1 MRLIVPFAAAFCL
14 TACSTHFTLSTPFD
28 SPRVAGEAVSGEAT
42 PADTT
47 PPAGSAP
54 PAASPSALPD
64 IPVPYQRFVLS
75 NGLTVL
81 VHEDHKTPVVALN
94 VWYHVGSKNEPA
106 GRHGF
111 AHLFEHLM
119 FEGSQHFDKDY
130 FQALDPAGATDMNGT
145 TNVDRTNYFETVP
158 TSALDRAL
166 WLESDRMGYMAQS
179 ITQGKLDQQ
188 RGVVENEKR
197 QDENQPYGAVDD
209 IIAEQTYPPGH
220 PYSWTTIGSEADL
233 DAATLA
239 DVKKWFASYYGPN
252 NAVLAIAGD
261 VDTAAVKARVEHYF
275 GNLPPGPPVAHVQS
289 WAAPM
294 QGDKRMSIVDRV
306 PLPRVYMVWN
316 VPGDGERDNV
326 LLDTLAEVLGGGKD
340 SRLYERLVYRDQI
353 AAEVGAGVGSNEIG
367 SQLQIVATVKPGGD
381 LGAVERAVHEELQR
395 ILRDGPS
402 AEELQRIITGTYAG
416 MVHALDKVG
425 GSGGKAGLLAAN
437 QTFHDDPAHYLIE
450 LGYQRDATPAQVRA
464 AAQRWLTQGSFTLE
478 VHPQE
483 ELQAA
488 ASGAERSTL
497 PALSETPALK
507 LPPLQHDR
515 LSNGLKIALAERHGV
530 PAVSF
535 GLVFNAGR
543 AADAGG
549 KSGTASLALDMLE
562 EGAGKLGSLDIARR
576 QAELGASI
584 GTSNSRDISLIGLS
598 AITPKLSDS
607 LDLYASLVTAPTF
620 PDAEL
625 ARVKQRLLAAIVEEK
640 SEPGGMARRVLSR
653 QLFGEGHPYAYAGLG
668 LESDVKAIGRD
679 DLIAFQRRWLRPDNA
694 TLLVVGDT
702 TLAQIKPLL
711 EAKFGGW
718 KAPAE
723 PLPVKGTVPPPRRDG
738 QRIFLIDKP
747 GAAQSLIM
755 AANLAPPAADPDE
768 EAMHTVNTALGGS
781 FDSRLNTNLRETR
794 HWSYGAGSSLL
805 EARDPQVYLAHANV
819 EQAHTADSM
828 REIYKELVDVLGP
841 RPLSAAEIES
851 AKQGQVRS
859 LPGDFESMGGV
870 GAAFGHLIEYGLP
883 DDYWNA
889 LVPRV
894 EALTAPQLQAAA
906 AKLVK
911 PQELTWVVVGDLS
924 KIEAPVRA
932 LKLGEVHV
940 LDADGKQL
948 R

>member
-1 MRLIVPFAAAFCL
+1 MRFILPFAAAFCL
-14 TACSTHFTLSTPFD
+14 SACAAQAPQ
-28 SPRVAGEAVSGEAT
+28 AAAAT
-42 PADTT
+42 PA
-47 PPAGSAP
+47 G
-54 PAASPSALPD
+54 AAAIDPSALPD
-64 IPVPYQRFVLS
+64 VDIPYQRFVLD

-130 FQALDPAGATDMNGT
+130 FQVLEPAGATDMNGT

-179 ITQGKLDQQ
+179 ITQAKLDQQ

-197 QDENQPYGAVDD
+197 QDENQPYGKVEDL
-209 IIAEQTYPPGH
+209 IAEQTYPPGH

-239 DVKKWFASYYGPN
+239 DVKKWFATYYGPN

-261 VDTAAVKARVEHYF
+261 VDPATIKAKVEHYF
-275 GNLPPGPPVAHVQS
+275 ANLPPGPPVPHVQS
-289 WAAPM
+289 WPAPM
-294 QGDKRMSIVDRV
+294 QGDKRMSIIDQV

-326 LLDTLAEVLGGGKD
+326 LLQSLAEVLGGGKD
-340 SRLYERLVYRDQI
+340 SRLYQRLVYRDQS
-353 AAEVGAGVGSNEIG
+353 AAEIDAGVDGNEIG
-367 SQLQIVATVKPGGD
+367 GQFQIVATVKPGGD
-381 LGAVERAVHEELQR
+381 LGAVERAIREELARIQR
-395 ILRDGPS
+395 EGPS
-402 AEELQRIITGTYAG
+402 AAELDRIKTGTYAG
-416 MVHALDKVG
+416 MVQGLDKVG

-437 QTFHDDPAHYLIE
+437 QTFHDDPAHYRIE
-450 LGYQRDATPAQVRA
+450 LGYQRDATPDDVRA

-478 VHPQE
+478 VHPQQD
-483 ELQAA
+483 LQAA
-488 ASGAERSTL
+488 ASGADRSKL
-497 PALSETPALK
+497 PALTEPPALK
-507 LPPLQHDR
+507 LPPLQHDT
-515 LSNGLKIALAERHGV
+515 LSNGLKLVLAERHGLPTV
-530 PAVSF
+530 NFS
-535 GLVFNAGR
+535 LLFNAGR

-549 KSGTASLALDMLE
+549 KSGTASLALDMLD
-562 EGAGKLGSLDIARR
+562 EGAGKLDSPQIARR
-576 QAELGASI
+576 EAELGASFA
-584 GTSNSRDISLIGLS
+584 SANNRDVSLIGLS
-598 AITPKLSDS
+598 AITPKLADS
-607 LDLYASLVTAPTF
+607 LDLYATLVTQPTF

-625 ARVKQRLLAAIVEEK
+625 VRFKQRLLAAIVQEK
-640 SEPGGMARRVLSR
+640 SEPFGMARRVLSR

-668 LESDVKAIGRD
+668 LESDVKAITRD
-679 DLIAFQRRWLRPDNA
+679 DLSAFQQRWLRPDNA

-711 EAKFGGW
+711 EQKFGGW
-718 KAPAE
+718 HAPAT
-723 PLPVKGTVPPPRRDG
+723 PLPVKNIVAAPPHDA
-738 QRIFLIDKP
+738 QRVFLIDKP
-747 GAAQSLIM
+747 GAAQSLIL

-768 EAMHTVNTALGGS
+768 EAMHVVNTALGGM
-781 FDSRLNTNLRETR
+781 FDSRLNLNLREAK
-794 HWSYGAGSSLL
+794 HWSYGANSNLL
-805 EARDPQVYLAHANV
+805 EARDPQIYLAHANV

-828 REIYKELVDVLGP
+828 REIHKELVDVLGP
-841 RPLSAAEIES
+841 RPLSAAEIDM
-851 AKQGQVRS
+851 AKQAQVRS
-859 LPGDFESMGGV
+859 LPGAFESTGEV
-870 GAAFGHLIEYGLP
+870 AGAVGHLIEFGLP
-883 DDYWNA
+883 DDYWNE

-906 AKLVK
+906 LKLVK
-911 PQELTWVVVGDLS
+911 PRELTWVVVGDLS

-932 LKLGEVHV
+932 LALGEVRV
-940 LDADGKQL
+940 LDSDGKQL

>member
-1 MRLIVPFAAAFCL
+1 MRFIVPLAAAFCL
-14 TACSTHFTLSTPFD
+14 SACAAHFTLSTPFD
-28 SPRVAGEAVSGEAT
+28 SAPSGAPSADRAEDSAAPGAT
-42 PADTT
+42 TAAP
-47 PPAGSAP
+47 GSA
-54 PAASPSALPD
+54 AALPD
-64 IPVPYQRFVLS
+64 IDIPYQRFVLA

-94 VWYHVGSKNEPA
+94 VWYHVGSKNEPV
-106 GRHGF
+106 GHHGF
-111 AHLFEHLM
+111 AHLYEHLM

-130 FQALDPAGATDMNGT
+130 FQVLEPAGATDMNGT

-179 ITQGKLDQQ
+179 ITQAKLDQQ

-197 QDENQPYGAVDD
+197 QDENQPYGTVDD
-209 IIAEQTYPPGH
+209 LIAEQTYPPGH

-239 DVKKWFASYYGPN
+239 DVKKWFGTYYGPN

-261 VDTAAVKARVEHYF
+261 VDTAAIKAKVEHYF
-275 GNLPPGPPVAHVQS
+275 GSLPPGPPVAHVQS
-289 WAAPM
+289 WPAPM

-326 LLDTLAEVLGGGKD
+326 LLETLAEVLGGGKD

-353 AAEVGAGVGSNEIG
+353 ATEVGASVDGNEIG
-367 SQLQIVATVKPGGD
+367 GQFQIVAAVKPGGD
-381 LGAVERAVHEELQR
+381 LGVVEKAVREELQR
-395 ILRDGPS
+395 IERDGPS
-402 AEELQRIITGTYAG
+402 AAELERIKTGTYAA
-416 MVHALDKVG
+416 MVHGLEKVG

-437 QTFHDDPAHYLIE
+437 QTFHDDPAHYHIE
-450 LGYQRDATPAQVRA
+450 LGYQRDATPADVRA
-464 AAQRWLTQGSFTLE
+464 AAGRWLNQGSFTLE
-478 VHPQE
+478 VHPQAD
-483 ELQAA
+483 LQAG
-488 ASGAERSTL
+488 SDGADRSKL
-497 PALSETPALK
+497 PALTEPPALK

-515 LSNGLKIALAERHGV
+515 LSNGLKLVLAERHGL
-530 PAVSF
+530 PEVSF
-535 GLVFNAGR
+535 SLILDAGR

-549 KSGTASLALDMLE
+549 KSGTASLALDMLD
-562 EGAGKLGSLDIARR
+562 EGAGKLGSLEIARR
-576 QAELGASI
+576 EAELGASI
-584 GTSNSRDISLIGLS
+584 GAANNRDVSLIGLS
-598 AITPKLSDS
+598 AITPKLADS
-607 LDLYASLVTAPTF
+607 LDLYASLVTAPNF

-625 ARVKQRLLAAIVEEK
+625 ARVKQRLLASIVEEK
-640 SEPGGMARRVLSR
+640 SEPSGMARRVLSR

-668 LESDVKAIGRD
+668 LESDVKAITRD
-679 DLIAFQRRWLRPDNA
+679 DLVGFQQRWLRPDNA

-711 EAKFGGW
+711 EEKFGGW
-718 KAPAE
+718 KAPAA
-723 PLPVKGTVPPPRRDG
+723 PLPVKNIVAPPQHDA

-747 GAAQSLIM
+747 GSAQSLIL

-781 FDSRLNTNLRETR
+781 FDSRLNFNLRETR
-794 HWSYGAGSSLL
+794 HWSYGANSSLL
-805 EARDPQVYLAHANV
+805 EARDPQIYLAHANV

-828 REIYKELVDVLGP
+828 REMYKELVDVLGP
-841 RPLSAAEIES
+841 RPLSAAEIDA
-851 AKQGQVRS
+851 AKQAQMRS
-859 LPGDFESMGGV
+859 LPGDFESIGEV
-870 GAAFGHLIEYGLP
+870 AGAVGHLIEYGLP

-889 LVPRV
+889 YVPRV

-906 AKLVK
+906 DKLVK
-911 PQELTWVVVGDLS
+911 PQQLTWVVVGDLS
-924 KIEAPVRA
+924 MIEAPVRA

-940 LDADGKQL
+940 LDTDGKQL

>member
-1 MRLIVPFAAAFCL
+1 MRFIVPLAAAFCL
-14 TACSTHFTLSTPFD
+14 SACAAQAPQSNNGSHSDTGS
-28 SPRVAGEAVSGEAT
+28 AASGET
-42 PADTT
+42 PAT
-47 PPAGSAP
+47 
-54 PAASPSALPD
+54 AANAAALPD
-64 IPVPYQRFVLS
+64 IDIPYQRFVLP
-75 NGLTVL
+75 NGLTLL

-94 VWYHVGSKNEPA
+94 VWYHVGSKNEPV

-130 FQALDPAGATDMNGT
+130 FQVLEPAGATDMNGT

-179 ITQGKLDQQ
+179 ITQAKLDQQ

-209 IIAEQTYPPGH
+209 LIAAQTYPPGH

-239 DVKKWFASYYGPN
+239 DVKKWFGTYYGPN

-275 GNLPPGPPVAHVQS
+275 GDLPPGPPVAHMQS
-289 WAAPM
+289 WPAPM

-326 LLDTLAEVLGGGKD
+326 LLESLAEVLGGGKD
-340 SRLYERLVYRDQI
+340 SRLYERLVYREQSATSI
-353 AAEVGAGVGSNEIG
+353 EVGVDGNEIG
-367 SQLQIVATVKPGGD
+367 GQFQIVATVKPGGD
-381 LGAVERAVHEELQR
+381 LTAVEKAVREELER
-395 ILRDGPS
+395 IQRDGPTA
-402 AEELQRIITGTYAG
+402 AELDRIKTGTYAA
-416 MVHALDKVG
+416 MVHGLDKVG

-437 QTFHDDPAHYLIE
+437 QTFHDDPAHFRIE
-450 LGYQRDATPAQVRA
+450 LDYQRNATPADVRA

-483 ELQAA
+483 DLQAA
-488 ASGAERSTL
+488 ASGADRSKL
-497 PALSETPALK
+497 PALTQPPALK

-515 LSNGLKIALAERHGV
+515 LSNGLKLVLAERHGL

-535 GLVFNAGR
+535 SLIFNAGR

-549 KSGTASLALDMLE
+549 KSGTASLALDMLD
-562 EGAGKLGSLDIARR
+562 EGAGKLGSQEIARR

-584 GTSNSRDISLIGLS
+584 GASNSRDVSLIGLS
-598 AITPKLSDS
+598 AITPKLADS
-607 LDLYASLVTAPTF
+607 LDLYATLVTQPTF
-620 PDAEL
+620 PEAEL
-625 ARVKQRLLAAIVEEK
+625 ARVKRRLLAAIVQEK
-640 SEPGGMARRVLSR
+640 SEPFGMARGVRSR
-653 QLFGEGHPYAYAGLG
+653 QLFGEGDAYAYAGLG
-668 LESDVKAIGRD
+668 LESDVKAISRD
-679 DLIAFQRRWLRPDNA
+679 DLSGFQRRWLRPDNA

-711 EAKFGGW
+711 EQKFGGW
-718 KAPAE
+718 QAPAE
-723 PLPVKGTVPPPRRDG
+723 PLPVKNLVAPPQHQA

-747 GAAQSLIM
+747 GSAQSLVL

-768 EAMHTVNTALGGS
+768 EAMQAVNTALGGM
-781 FDSRLNTNLRETR
+781 FDSRLNLNLRETR
-794 HWSYGAGSSLL
+794 HWSYGASSSLL
-805 EARDPQVYLAHANV
+805 QARDPQIYLAYANV
-819 EQAHTADSM
+819 EEPHTADSM
-828 REIYKELVDVLGP
+828 REMRKELVDVLGP
-841 RPLSAAEIES
+841 RPLSAAEIDM
-851 AKQGQVRS
+851 AKQAQVRS
-859 LPGDFESMGGV
+859 LPGAFESQDEV
-870 GAAFGHLIEYGLP
+870 AGAVGHLIEFGLP

-889 LVPRV
+889 YVPRV
-894 EALTAPQLQAAA
+894 EALTAEQLKAAA
-906 AKLVK
+906 VKLVK
-911 PQELTWVVVGDLS
+911 PGQLTWVVVGDLA

-932 LKLGEVHV
+932 LKLGEVRV
-940 LDADGKQL
+940 LDTDGKQL

>member
-1 MRLIVPFAAAFCL
+1 MRFIVPHAAAYCL
-14 TACSTHFTLSTPFD
+14 SACAAQAPQSTSGANGD
-28 SPRVAGEAVSGEAT
+28 AGSAASGAT
-42 PADTT
+42 PAV
-47 PPAGSAP
+47 AGAN
-54 PAASPSALPD
+54 AAAMPD
-64 IPVPYQRFVLS
+64 IDIPYTKFVLP
-75 NGLTVL
+75 NGLTLL

-94 VWYHVGSKNEPA
+94 VWYHVGSKNEPV

-130 FQALDPAGATDMNGT
+130 FQVLEPAGATDMNGT

-179 ITQGKLDQQ
+179 ITQAKLEQQ

-209 IIAEQTYPPGH
+209 LIAEQTYPPGH

-239 DVKKWFASYYGPN
+239 DVKQWFATYYGPN

-261 VDTAAVKARVEHYF
+261 VDTAAVKAKVEHYF

-289 WAAPM
+289 WPAPM
-294 QGDKRMSIVDRV
+294 QGDKRMSIIDRV

-326 LLDTLAEVLGGGKD
+326 LLESLAEVLGGGKD
-340 SRLYERLVYRDQI
+340 SRLYDRLVYREQS
-353 AAEVGAGVGSNEIG
+353 AASIEAGVDGNEIG
-367 SQLQIVATVKPGGD
+367 GQFQIVATVKPGGD
-381 LGAVERAVHEELQR
+381 LGVVEKAIREELLR
-395 ILRDGPS
+395 IQRDGPS
-402 AEELQRIITGTYAG
+402 AAELDRIKTGTYAA
-416 MVHALDKVG
+416 MVHGLDKVG

-437 QTFHDDPAHYLIE
+437 QTFHDDPAHYRIE
-450 LGYQRDATPAQVRA
+450 LDYQRNATPADVRA

-483 ELQAA
+483 DLRAA
-488 ASGAERSTL
+488 ASGADRSKL
-497 PALSETPALK
+497 AALTEPPALK
-507 LPPLQHDR
+507 LPPLQHDS
-515 LSNGLKIALAERHGV
+515 LSNGLKLVLAERHGL

-535 GLVFNAGR
+535 SLIFNAGR

-549 KSGTASLALDMLE
+549 KSGTASLALDMLD
-562 EGAGKLGSLDIARR
+562 EGAGKLGSPEIARR
-576 QAELGASI
+576 EAELGASI
-584 GTSNSRDISLIGLS
+584 GASNSRDVSLIGLS
-598 AITPKLSDS
+598 AITPKLADS
-607 LDLYASLVTAPTF
+607 LELYASLVTEPTF
-620 PDAEL
+620 PEGQL
-625 ARVKQRLLAAIVEEK
+625 KQVKQRLLAAITQEK
-640 SEPGGMARRVLSR
+640 AEPFGMARRVLSR

-668 LESDVKAIGRD
+668 LESDVKAITRD
-679 DLIAFQRRWLRPDNA
+679 DLTGFQHRWLRPDNA

-711 EAKFGGW
+711 EQKFGGW
-718 KAPAE
+718 HAPAE
-723 PLPVKGTVPPPRRDG
+723 PLPVKNMVAPPQHEA

-747 GAAQSLIM
+747 DSAQSLIL

-768 EAMHTVNTALGGS
+768 EAMHTVNTAIGGM
-781 FDSRLNTNLRETR
+781 FDSRLNLNLREAR
-794 HWSYGAGSSLL
+794 HWSYGASSSLL
-805 EARDPQVYLAHANV
+805 EARDPQIYLAYANV
-819 EQAHTADSM
+819 EQPHTADSM
-828 REIYKELVDVLGP
+828 REMRKELVDVLGP
-841 RPLSAAEIES
+841 RPLSATEIDM
-851 AKQGQVRS
+851 AKQAQVRS
-859 LPGDFESMGGV
+859 LPGAFESIGEV
-870 GAAFGHLIEYGLP
+870 AGAVGHLIEFGLP

-889 LVPRV
+889 YVPRV
-894 EALTAPQLQAAA
+894 EALTPEQLKAAA

-911 PQELTWVVVGDLS
+911 PGQLTWVVVGDLA

-932 LKLGEVHV
+932 LKLGEVRV
-940 LDADGKQL
+940 LDTDGRQL